1 MTDDQLLERFETA
14 NLEPGEFHHREH
26 VRVAWIYLDRLPA
39 AEALSRYADGLKK
52 VATSL
57 GAPDLYHETIT
68 WAYLLLIRDRMKDDE
83 SWCDFAERNPD
94 LLDWKNSVLGRYYSD
109 ALLWSDR
116 ARSRFVFPDLAL
128 ATS

>member
-14 NLEPGEFHHREH
+14 SLVPGEFHHCEH
-26 VRVAWIYLDRLPA
+26 VRVAWLYLDRYPA
-39 AEALSRYADGLKK
+39 VDALRRYAEGLKR
-52 VATSL
+52 VAVSL

-68 WAYLLLIRDRMKDDE
+68 WAYLLLIRDRMQDGE
-83 SWCDFAERNPD
+83 CWSAFAEHNPD

-116 ARSRFVFPDLAL
+116 ARARFVFPDLGL
-128 ATS
+128 AVT